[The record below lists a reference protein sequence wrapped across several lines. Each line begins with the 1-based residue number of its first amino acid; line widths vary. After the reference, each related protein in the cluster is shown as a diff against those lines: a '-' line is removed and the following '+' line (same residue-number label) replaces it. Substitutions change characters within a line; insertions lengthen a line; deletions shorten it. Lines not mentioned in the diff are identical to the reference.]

1 MNTCAGI
8 TIRRDFSKEL
18 HMSVK
23 IQPAGSSKLNDQ
35 AVVRF
40 S

>member
-1 MNTCAGI
+1 MNTYAGI
-8 TIRRDFSKEL
+8 TTRRDFSKEL

-23 IQPAGSSKLNDQ
+23 IQPAGIVVKKNDQ
-35 AVVRF
+35 AIEF